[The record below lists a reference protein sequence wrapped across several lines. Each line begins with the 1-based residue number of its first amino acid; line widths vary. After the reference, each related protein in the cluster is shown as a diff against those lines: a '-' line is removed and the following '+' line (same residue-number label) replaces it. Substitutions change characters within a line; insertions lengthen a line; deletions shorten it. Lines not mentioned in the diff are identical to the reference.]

1 MMLQVVKDGGRIILI
16 KVTAISHQAKAFME
30 TNKEVD
36 NLTVTEGV
44 VQVTEIGE
52 VIVEASAVTEAEEV
66 VLMTLAMSKMMTIP
80 VGGVQ
85 VATMVAIAMK
95 NHLINNLRLLIL
107 AIEAREAETVAV
119 TEVDTDKK
127 IVVASREAGIK
138 LIKPSHA
145 PKKVKASQILCL

>member
-1 MMLQVVKDGGRIILI
+1 MYVAKSCLSLQKMMLQVVKDGGRIILI
-16 KVTAISHQAKAFME
+16 KVTAISHQAKAFMVI
-30 TNKEVD
+30 NKEVD

-44 VQVTEIGE
+44 VKVTEIGE

-66 VLMTLAMSKMMTIP
+66 VLMTLAMTKMMTIP
-80 VGGVQ
+80 AGGVQ
-85 VATMVAIAMK
+85 VATMVAIAMI

-127 IVVASREAGIK
+127 IVGASREA
-138 LIKPSHA
+138 
-145 PKKVKASQILCL
+145 